1 MAMKINSY
9 FISIFLLLFTL
20 FMLCFICDFRDGA
33 DFTIFKLSPSFF
45 QYLLTF
51 IYLYYSKLTT
61 RKIYDINWTIY
72 YRNNKYETME
82 SSFQFL

>member
-1 MAMKINSY
+1 MFDSREMATKINFY

-33 DFTIFKLSPSFF
+33 DSTIFKLSPSFF

-51 IYLYYSKLTT
+51 IYLYLYLKLI
-61 RKIYDINWTIY
+61 RGKIYDTN
-72 YRNNKYETME
+72 
-82 SSFQFL
+82 

>member
-1 MAMKINSY
+1 MFGSREMATKINFY

-33 DFTIFKLSPSFF
+33 DSTIKLSSSFF

-51 IYLYYSKLTT
+51 IYLFVLTFEA
-61 RKIYDINWTIY
+61 N
-72 YRNNKYETME
+72 
-82 SSFQFL
+82 